1 MVVREIVEEVV
12 LSWKWEA
19 AALAAPERSTR
30 DLTLFSEAKKPLFF
44 YFFGFFGVAGR
55 KERQSGN
62 PHDICD
68 IPYFEN
74 LRIFFEN
81 RKCMPAPFFS

>member
-1 MVVREIVEEVV
+1 MEMRGGHPGGARETY
-12 LSWKWEA
+12 
-19 AALAAPERSTR
+19 P

-81 RKCMPAPFFS
+81 RKCISAPFFS